1 MISATNQKSQ
11 YGFGGNHTVPSVP
24 APPPM
29 SITHIGQSHKIGIKP
44 PLALP
49 TMPNLPNMPNLELHN
64 MTPANAG
71 AAYERKKQRAKDA
84 RIKLNDAI
92 EHLAIG
98 ISLAGSQSKQRNA
111 LLISRISVTESRN
124 KTIKISEECSKL
136 AEQAKKWD
144 RPSFVGTAASLVHGL
159 NSQCESL
166 MRELVG
172 VQEQL
177 DAATGGGDSSSAPM
191 NVDPLTSHP
200 ELKREDHP
208 VSSVNGELCHA
219 TKRMRAVSVKD
230 KNMNGSNEGQVHHVD
245 VPSDENTIFG
255 GVATMLDPVSL
266 SRCPYVSRRWRD
278 MGVFDDDDTW
288 LNLAVKRFGFYNV
301 RQWTEKLEDSDSGGK
316 TLSKKS
322 LYRAMNAANVM
333 PHIQQECISLLG
345 DAKIPGRVSGWVFI
359 VERSNG
365 ETLRSVKREPE
376 SSAAGNGERLRSVK
390 HESESSAAGNGAYQ
404 SRPVVEL
411 RIVVQN
417 TGMANYPIVLRDQ
430 QVAVDI
436 STRRSGGEL
445 KEIHWDER
453 FSKVLK
459 SLDGAV
465 RELPVKQS
473 KYDVQGELCRLNLFD
488 AIVLEVHINARGC
501 STTSKFQQR
510 SNFTKLLVC
519 LDGTTVPMVIP
530 FLRDGSHGNH

>member
-1 MISATNQKSQ
+1 
-11 YGFGGNHTVPSVP
+11 
-24 APPPM
+24 
-29 SITHIGQSHKIGIKP
+29 
-44 PLALP
+44 
-49 TMPNLPNMPNLELHN
+49 MPNLELHN

-111 LLISRISVTESRN
+111 LLTSRISVTDCRN
-124 KTIKISEECSKL
+124 KTIQISEECSKL

-172 VQEQL
+172 LQEQL
-177 DAATGGGDSSSAPM
+177 DAARGGEKSGSVPM
-191 NVDPLTSHP
+191 NVDPATSHP
-200 ELKREDHP
+200 ENKRQDHP
-208 VSSVNGELCHA
+208 VSSVNGGLHHA
-219 TKRMRAVSVKD
+219 TKRLRTVSVKTED
-230 KNMNGSNEGQVHHVD
+230 ANGSNEGQVHHVD
-245 VPSDENTIFG
+245 VPSDEKTIFG

-301 RQWTEKLEDSDSGGK
+301 RQWTEKLEDSDSGAK
-316 TLSKKS
+316 TLSKKA
-322 LYRAMNAANVM
+322 LYRAMNAENVM

-345 DAKIPGRVSGWVFI
+345 DAKIPGRVSAWVFI

-365 ETLRSVKREPE
+365 ETLRSVKLEPD
-376 SSAAGNGERLRSVK
+376 SLAAGNGT
-390 HESESSAAGNGAYQ
+390 YQ

-411 RIVVQN
+411 RIVIQN

-459 SLDGAV
+459 TLDGAV
-465 RELPVKQS
+465 RELPMKQS
-473 KYDVQGELCRLNLFD
+473 KYDVHGELCRLNLFD